1 MDELLEQF
9 LIEGRELVQQASDD
23 LLALEKAPTDALLI
37 ASAFRSIHT
46 LKGSVGLFDY
56 APMGL
61 VLHAAED
68 LLGAIRDKRLAVDR
82 DNVDGLLTSV
92 GQTERWIDAIANT
105 GSLAEDA
112 EDAAR
117 LLASDLRGLLGE
129 TPAEP
134 RADSLPA
141 HGDWIDQLL
150 AGLLETPSDEPA
162 RVAVRYRPDPGA
174 YFRGDDPIALVRTV
188 PGLVA
193 LRIGLGDAD
202 PVPGDYDP
210 FACNLVVDFA
220 SSAPLEDV
228 KASCRF
234 VADQVEIVPIRAEP
248 GKAAPLP
255 DSRPVD
261 ATSKTLRVDV
271 RRIDTL
277 AEIADELVVIKN
289 ALADLTVEAGAA
301 LDRDGLVEALA
312 ERQAVLERLVG
323 RLHRTVMSVRLV
335 PLTPVLSRFPRLVRE
350 IAGGLSKEV
359 DLQIAGGEVEVDKA
373 IADGLL
379 DPLTHLVRN
388 AMDHGI
394 ELPEQRRQAGKPPRA
409 TVELGVSRQGDHLFV
424 QLRDDGRGIDPDAI
438 RRVALERQLM
448 GAEELAALSDASVID
463 LIFRPGFSTAD
474 QVTNLSGRGV
484 GMDAVRD
491 AVGRLGGKVSLETV
505 LGRGTTVRLVLPLS
519 NVLTKVVIVSCA
531 GERYGVPM
539 EAIVETAKI
548 GANRI
553 FPVRAGRAFVL
564 RERTIPLLELA
575 VLLGVADHL
584 PPAPEYRVL
593 VIRMGSEL
601 VAIRV
606 DAYLDRREL
615 SLRPMPRLLSGMR
628 GIAGTALLGDGQMIL
643 VLDPGELIG

>member
-23 LLALEKAPTDALLI
+23 LLALEQSPTDALLI
-37 ASAFRSIHT
+37 DSAFRSIHT

-82 DNVDGLLTSV
+82 ENVDGLLIAV
-92 GQTERWIDAIANT
+92 GQTERWIDAIAHA

-112 EDAAR
+112 EDVAR
-117 LLASDLRGLLGE
+117 LLAANLRELLGLS
-129 TPAEP
+129 PAASQPEP
-134 RADSLPA
+134 LPA
-141 HGDWIDQLL
+141 QAGWIDQLL
-150 AGLLETPSDEPA
+150 ADRLENPSDEPV
-162 RVAVRYRPDPGA
+162 RVAVRYLPDSGA
-174 YFRGDDPIALVRTV
+174 YFRGDDPMALVRNI

-193 LRIGLGDAD
+193 LRIGLCDAG
-202 PVPGDYDP
+202 PVSGDYDP
-210 FACNLVVDFA
+210 FACNLVIEFA
-220 SSAPLEDV
+220 SSAALEDV

-234 VADQVEIVPIRAEP
+234 VADQVEIVPITMAP
-248 GKAAPLP
+248 GKTAPVP
-255 DSRPVD
+255 ESRPVD
-261 ATSKTLRVDV
+261 ATSKTLRVDS

-277 AEIADELVVIKN
+277 AEIADELVVVKN

-301 LDRDGLVEALA
+301 LDRDSLVEALA

-335 PLTPVLSRFPRLVRE
+335 PLMPVLSRFPRLVRE
-350 IAGGLSKEV
+350 IAAGLGKEV
-359 DLQIAGGEVEVDKA
+359 DLRIAGGAVEVDRS

-379 DPLTHLVRN
+379 DPLTHLIRN
-388 AMDHGI
+388 AMDHGV
-394 ELPEQRRQAGKPPRA
+394 ESSEQRRQAGKPPRA
-409 TVELGVSRQGDHLFV
+409 TVELGISRQGDHLLV
-424 QLRDDGRGIDPDAI
+424 ELRDDGRGIDPDAI

-448 GAEELAALSDASVID
+448 GAEELAALPDASVID

-474 QVTNLSGRGV
+474 QVTDLSGRGV
-484 GMDAVRD
+484 GMDAVRA
-491 AVGRLGGKVSLETV
+491 AVGRLGGKVSLESV
-505 LGRGTTVRLVLPLS
+505 LGQGTTVRLVLPLS
-519 NVLTKVVIVSCA
+519 NVLTKVVLVACA

-548 GANRI
+548 DADRI
-553 FPVRAGRAFVL
+553 FPVRAGRAFIL
-564 RERTIPLLELA
+564 RERTIPLLDLA
-575 VLLGVADHL
+575 VLLGIAEPG
-584 PPAPEYRVL
+584 PPAQEHKVL

-601 VAIRV
+601 VAIGV

-615 SLRPMPRLLSGMR
+615 SLRPMPQLLSGMR